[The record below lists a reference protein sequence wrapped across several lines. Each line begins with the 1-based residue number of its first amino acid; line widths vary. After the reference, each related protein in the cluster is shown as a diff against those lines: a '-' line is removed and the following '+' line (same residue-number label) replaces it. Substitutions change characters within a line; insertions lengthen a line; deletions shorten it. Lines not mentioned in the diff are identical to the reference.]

1 MRLISFEGGVGEV
14 ADGAVRVLRA
24 GSMLEWLHGS
34 GRAATGEERP
44 LADVRVLAPVPV
56 PASLRDFLTHQGH
69 YERAMRNLTG
79 NPTAEPPPHWFATPA
94 FYFSNH
100 HAILAPGE
108 PVRRPPDC
116 SWLDFELELAAVIG
130 ADGEIAGFTLL
141 NDWSARDI
149 QVLEGPVGLGPH
161 KAKDFGTSLGPWLVT
176 PDELDYRDGRVRL
189 PAKVLRDGE
198 TIVETRTETQRFT
211 WPEMLRAAA
220 RNTRLVAGDVLG
232 SGTLEWGCLLETG
245 PPDQTRWLEPGEHIT
260 LVADG
265 LGELPTPVAQA

>member
-1 MRLISFEGGVGEV
+1 MRLVSFAGGVGEL
-14 ADGAVRVLRA
+14 ADGAVRVLEA

-34 GRAATGEERP
+34 GRAATGEER
-44 LADVRVLAPVPV
+44 AVEDVALLAPLPV
-56 PASLRDFLTHQGH
+56 PASFRDFLTHQGH

-79 NPTAEPPPHWFATPA
+79 DPAAAPPRHWFDAPA

-100 HAILAPGE
+100 HAILGPGA

-116 SWLDFELELAAVIG
+116 TWLDFELELAAVVG
-130 ADGEIAGFTLL
+130 ADGDIAGFTLL

-176 PDELDYRDGRVRL
+176 PDELDYTGGRVAL
-189 PAKVLRDGE
+189 AAKVIRNGE
-198 TIVETRTETQRFT
+198 TVVETRTDTQRFT
-211 WPEMLRAAA
+211 WPELLRAAA

-245 PPDQTRWLEPGEHIT
+245 PPAEVGWLQPGEQIT
-260 LVADG
+260 LAADG
-265 LGELPTPVAQA
+265 LGELPTPIAT